1 MRLSL
6 HGSTSNGTNDA
17 NGEKRFCAS
26 LNPLETLEFEEK
38 TAL

>member
-6 HGSTSNGTNDA
+6 HGSTLNGMNDA
-17 NGEKRFCAS
+17 NGEEGYCAS
-26 LNPLETLEFEEK
+26 LNPLETLESEEK